1 MLYYFNILL
10 SYVSFILLND
20 KLWSL
25 CQTSLLN
32 VLFFTLLELTVH
44 NFHWCPLRGRPSN
57 FWGWVGWGWFWK
69 KNSSKGLPEEKSASS
84 KNGIKKKF
92 LHCCKPCKKE
102 KCYQVISSFRKL
114 YKTPAKLQPF
124 FPCSLLNSGFGD
136 AVELLLHISIVL

>member
-84 KNGIKKKF
+84 KNGIKKNSCIAVSPVRKKNVTKLF
-92 LHCCKPCKKE
+92 PHSESFTKPQRNCNH
-102 KCYQVISSFRKL
+102 SSL
-114 YKTPAKLQPF
+114 APF
-124 FPCSLLNSGFGD
+124 
-136 AVELLLHISIVL
+136 